1 MAAPRVVSDHHGPW
15 TVADVLA
22 LPHDDKSYELVDGAL
37 IVNPPPSPYHQ
48 AASGE
53 LFVLL
58 RAACG
63 PGLRALEAVGVQLGQ
78 QLLIPDLVV
87 VRASAASLHAPVLDP
102 ADVVLVVEIVSP
114 GSRVRD
120 RSEKP
125 VIFAEAGIPHF
136 WRVETSHYQGRSAEL
151 PAVLIHELDDNGAYV
166 LARTLGAGEV
176 ATVTEPF
183 EVAFDPAELLRPLS
197 G

>member
-1 MAAPRVVSDHHGPW
+1 MAAPRVVTEHHGPW

-22 LPHDDKSYELVDGAL
+22 LPQDEKRYELVDGAL
-37 IVNPPPSPYHQ
+37 IVNPPHSPYHQ

-63 PGLRALEAVGVQLGQ
+63 PNFRTLEAVGVQLGM

-114 GSRVRD
+114 GSRIRD

-125 VIFAEAGIPHF
+125 VIFAESGIPHF
-136 WRVETSHYQGRSAEL
+136 WRVETSHYQGRTAEL
-151 PAVLIHELDDNGAYV
+151 PAVLVHDLDDNGTYT
-166 LARTLGAGEV
+166 LTRTLGAGEA
-176 ATVTEPF
+176 ATITEPF
-183 EVAFDPAELLRPLS
+183 EITFNPAELLTLGR
-197 G
+197 

>member
-1 MAAPRVVSDHHGPW
+1 MAAPSVVSEHHGPW
-15 TVADVLA
+15 TVADILA
-22 LPHDDKSYELVDGAL
+22 LPHDEKRYELVDGAL

-63 PGLRALEAVGVQLGQ
+63 PAFRALEAVGVRLGE

-87 VRASAASLHAPVLDP
+87 VRSSAASLHAPVLDP

-114 GSRVRD
+114 GSRIRD
-120 RSEKP
+120 RNEKP
-125 VIFAEAGIPHF
+125 VIFAESGIPHF
-136 WRVETSHYQGRSAEL
+136 WRVETSHYQGRTAEL
-151 PAVLIHELDDNGAYV
+151 PAVLIHDLGDDGTYA
-166 LARTLGAGEV
+166 LARTLGAGDV

-183 EVAFDPAELLRPLS
+183 EITFDPAELLRPMTS
-197 G
+197 